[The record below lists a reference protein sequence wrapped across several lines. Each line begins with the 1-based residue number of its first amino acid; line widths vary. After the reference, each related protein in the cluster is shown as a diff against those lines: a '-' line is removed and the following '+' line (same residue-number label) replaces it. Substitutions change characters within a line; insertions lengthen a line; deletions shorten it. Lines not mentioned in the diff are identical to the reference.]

1 LVPHLQHGTTETKK
15 LIKKAHSSPKDS
27 WPRYDCTSS
36 GDIATCAGRGTTVM
50 ALLPSKP
57 ERNINE
63 VVAGQIV
70 NYFLVFFLPLS
81 SGVMPGT
88 LKSQTE

>member
-1 LVPHLQHGTTETKK
+1 M
-15 LIKKAHSSPKDS
+15 
-27 WPRYDCTSS
+27 
-36 GDIATCAGRGTTVM
+36 M
-50 ALLPSKP
+50 ALLPSKA

>member
-1 LVPHLQHGTTETKK
+1 MIRTTAFSARTEFSVT
-15 LIKKAHSSPKDS
+15 
-27 WPRYDCTSS
+27 T

-50 ALLPSKP
+50 ALLPSKA